1 MKSIFSVALTVCVLV
16 VASALIFGTSNAVA
30 EPTGVYTSG
39 ATASVA
45 AQDNTAAPDL
55 TGSWVISWTANSGD
69 QRQASVQIT
78 QKGNKL
84 SGTFQGPRR
93 SVPLKGTLDGDEV
106 SLTVKARRRELSFTG
121 TVNGDKMSGTTENG
135 VAWSAARQ

>member
-1 MKSIFSVALTVCVLV
+1 MKSVFSVALAICVLV
-16 VASALIFGTSNAVA
+16 IAAVLILGTSNAVA
-30 EPTGVYTSG
+30 QPTGVHTSG
-39 ATASVA
+39 AIISVA

-93 SVPLKGTLDGDEV
+93 SVPLKGTLDGDQV
-106 SLTVKARRRELSFTG
+106 TLTVKLRRRQLSFTG